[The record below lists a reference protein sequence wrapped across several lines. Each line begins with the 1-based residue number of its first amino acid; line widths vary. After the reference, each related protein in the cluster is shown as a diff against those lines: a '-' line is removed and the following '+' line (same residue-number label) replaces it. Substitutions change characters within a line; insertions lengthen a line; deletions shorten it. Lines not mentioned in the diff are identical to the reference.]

1 MSDLRIISA
10 NVTSALVDFP
20 WDTPLEEW
28 PTGNLAAM
36 PRGLSRHVVRFAYM
50 GNEVVA
56 VKETVERPA
65 RHEYNMLRRLNG
77 LHVPSV
83 EPVAI
88 VLNRTSPT
96 GEDLGAALV
105 TKHLSYSLPYRAL
118 FSRKLRRDT
127 LHRLIDALA
136 VLMVKL
142 HLVGFYWGDVSL
154 SNVLFR
160 RDAEGFAAFLVDA
173 ETGELHPQ
181 LTRGQRQYDLQIAME
196 NIAGEVMDL
205 TAGGLVEEE
214 FDAVGTGQLL
224 VDRYRALWAEITHP
238 DSFDISERWRV
249 DERVRSLNKLGFDV
263 GEISLE
269 TTGDGHRLTL
279 VPRVVEPGHH
289 TRRLMRLTGLDVGEL
304 QARRILNDIDAYTAR
319 RHPGMSEELGASW
332 WMQDVF
338 EKIMNGIPEEM
349 CARLEPAQIVH
360 EVLEHRWY
368 ISEHRGANVPLAET
382 VQSYVDN
389 VLAHRRDERAIVVE
403 SQDITENAD

>member
-389 VLAHRRDERAIVVE
+389 VLAHRRDERAIVVD

>member
-1 MSDLRIISA
+1 MSDVRIISA
-10 NVTSALVDFP
+10 SVNSALVDFP

-28 PTGNLAAM
+28 PAGNLAAM

-50 GNEVVA
+50 GDEVVA

-65 RHEYNMLRRLNG
+65 RHEYNMLRRLNA
-77 LHVPSV
+77 LKVPSV

-88 VLNRTSPT
+88 ILNRVSAS

-105 TKHLSYSLPYRAL
+105 TRHLSYSLPYRAL
-118 FSRKLRRDT
+118 FSRKLRRET

-136 VLMVKL
+136 VLLVKL

-160 RDAEGFAAFLVDA
+160 RDAEGFAAYLVDA
-173 ETGELHPQ
+173 ETGELHPS
-181 LTRGQRQYDLQIAME
+181 LSRGQRTYDVQIAME

-205 TAGGLVEEE
+205 TEGGLAEEE
-214 FDAVGTGQLL
+214 LDAVGTGQLL
-224 VDRYRALWAEITHP
+224 VERYRALWAELTHP

-249 DERVRSLNKLGFDV
+249 DERVRSLNALGFDV

-332 WMQDVF
+332 WMQDTF
-338 EKIMNGIPEEM
+338 EKIMNGIPEDM
-349 CARLEPAQIVH
+349 RARLEPAQIVH

-368 ISEHRGANVPLAET
+368 ISEHCGANVPLSET

-389 VLAHRRDERAIVVE
+389 VLSHRRDERAIVVD
-403 SQDITENAD
+403 SRDITEGAD